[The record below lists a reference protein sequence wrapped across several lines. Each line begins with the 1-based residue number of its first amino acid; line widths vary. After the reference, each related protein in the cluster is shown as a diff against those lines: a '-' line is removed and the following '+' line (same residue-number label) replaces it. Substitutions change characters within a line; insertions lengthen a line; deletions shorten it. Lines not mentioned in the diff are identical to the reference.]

1 MKALD
6 GHERCS
12 LHSAQH
18 PEIPA
23 RNASQRNNLSGR
35 VAPGRGEE
43 SVISSPKSFEHSG
56 LRTSLVQPQVLV
68 KLRGQAGAT
77 EAAVRSQRDRAERL
91 HRLGVLVRVEPDM
104 GLL

>member
-1 MKALD
+1 MKGARSTALSILRSPR
-6 GHERCS
+6 GMRAS
-12 LHSAQH
+12 VTISAAVWH
-18 PEIPA
+18 LGGE
-23 RNASQRNNLSGR
+23 
-35 VAPGRGEE
+35 EE